1 MAFINSLNLINKLKF
16 LVSTKIRNVYLTSSL
31 YNNKISKIENLNLV
45 YRPNPYTFDC
55 LVKFNKKKKIL
66 IFIRQK
72 IFGTLII

>member
-55 LVKFNKKKKIL
+55 LVKFNKKKK
-66 IFIRQK
+66 K
-72 IFGTLII
+72 Y